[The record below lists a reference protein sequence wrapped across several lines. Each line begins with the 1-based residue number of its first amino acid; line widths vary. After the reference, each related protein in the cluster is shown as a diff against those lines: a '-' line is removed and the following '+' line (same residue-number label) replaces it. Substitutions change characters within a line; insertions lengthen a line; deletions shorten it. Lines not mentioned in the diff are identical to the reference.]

1 MQNQSLYPLMLQPS
15 LHIKVWGGKRLK
27 MVLNKCVPSDDPYG
41 ESWELHDSAIVG
53 NGLLAGKTLGELATE
68 FGEYLLGD
76 GMDAASGFPLL
87 AKFIDAD
94 SWLSVQVHP
103 NDEQARELEG
113 EPRGKTEA
121 WVVIHAE
128 PDARLVLGCKPGAT
142 REAVANAIG
151 KNLLEDLLHYSQVRA
166 GDVLYIPAN
175 TIHALGPGLLIYE
188 IQQSSDTTYRLY
200 DWGRMG
206 LDGKPR
212 QLHIDKGLQVSDLAQ
227 TPSVGR
233 PIDDLIVDGPY
244 FMTWRHQLETAPI
257 LVATEQRFHALTCI
271 SGTVRVGT
279 EGHDPIVLA
288 KGETALIPACLPAF
302 AMRGMGTILR
312 SCQKTP
318 QAS

>member
-1 MQNQSLYPLMLQPS
+1 MQKHGLYPLMLQPS

-27 MVLNKCVPSDDPYG
+27 TVLNKRVPSDEPYG
-41 ESWELHDSAIVG
+41 ESWELHDSTIVG
-53 NGLLAGKTLGELATE
+53 NGPLAGKTLGELVSE
-68 FGEYLLGD
+68 FGVLLLGD
-76 GMDAASGFPLL
+76 SINATSGFPLL

-113 EPRGKTEA
+113 EPRGKSEA
-121 WVVIHAE
+121 WIVIHAE
-128 PDARLVLGCKPGAT
+128 PGARLVLGCKPGVT
-142 REAVANAIG
+142 REAVADAVG

-227 TPSVGR
+227 TPSVAR
-233 PIDDLIVDGPY
+233 PKDDLIVNGPY
-244 FMTWRHQLETAPI
+244 FMTWRHQLETEP
-257 LVATEQRFHALTCI
+257 VRVGTEGRFQALTCI
-271 SGTVRVGT
+271 MGTVRVGT

-288 KGETALIPACLPAF
+288 MGESALIPACLSAF
-302 AMRGMGTILR
+302 AMWGMGTVLR
-312 SCQKTP
+312 SCQK
-318 QAS
+318 ASQVS